1 MIFYNTVKNGLFQS
15 QLRVVTVMKKSW
27 HFCHF
32 KILGKLWMEYGLTC
46 VIPPPPKKKNV
57 VMDNFVATLQLH
69 VFFLSKYLLPNSPL
83 FGTFITS
90 VLFVMSVLHVDY
102 SSVRG
107 NARENQRGQ
116 AFSRYIVF
124 HSLSIWSVFM
134 SFFNVW
140 GIVRGVWFTQTLP
153 LQLNI

>member
-46 VIPPPPKKKNV
+46 VIPPPPKKKCGHGQFRGNPT
-57 VMDNFVATLQLH
+57 AACI
-69 VFFLSKYLLPNSPL
+69 FLSKYLLPNSPL